1 MNAQRPRRIA
11 RHRLPLTITLDPA
24 MLAFVEQCAEQ
35 RRFRSVDEFFDA
47 ALKVFRRHV
56 EALNAYMELEEA
68 RGQSLDEVLGSTECE
83 IVFTRQTT

>member
-1 MNAQRPRRIA
+1 MNGQRARRAIPQ
-11 RHRLPLTITLDPA
+11 RLPLTITLDPA
-24 MLAFVEQCAEQ
+24 MLAFVERCARE

-56 EALNAYMELEEA
+56 DALNAYMELEEA

-83 IVFTRQTT
+83 IVFTRQA